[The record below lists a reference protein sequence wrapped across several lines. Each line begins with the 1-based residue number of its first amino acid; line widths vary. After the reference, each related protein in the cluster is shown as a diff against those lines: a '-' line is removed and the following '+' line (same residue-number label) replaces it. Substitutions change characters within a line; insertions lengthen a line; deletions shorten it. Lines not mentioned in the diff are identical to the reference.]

1 MKTLFLT
8 LISIFVLS
16 IMTTTLTASD
26 TAVKTAVFKCKEVNC
41 SGCQKH
47 ITETVNSLEGI
58 KSVKVDLDTKL
69 VTVVYDDSK
78 TSLAS
83 IKAAI
88 EDAGYDTETVS

>member
-1 MKTLFLT
+1 MKTTLFL
-8 LISIFVLS
+8 LILLFVFS
-16 IMTTTLTASD
+16 MTITLTASD
-26 TAVKTAVFKCKEVNC
+26 AAVKTAVFKCKEVNC

-47 ITETVNSLEGI
+47 ITEAVNTLEGI

-78 TSLAS
+78 TSPVS